1 MSSADRFDRF
11 VEDRGGA
18 LWSAAWLLTSDPHSA
33 VDLVQTALMKCYGRY
48 PRFDSDRAFEAYVR
62 TAIYQTY
69 VVLVA

>member
-1 MSSADRFDRF
+1 M
-11 VEDRGGA
+11 
-18 LWSAAWLLTSDPHSA
+18 
-33 VDLVQTALMKCYGRY
+33 QTALMKCYGRY